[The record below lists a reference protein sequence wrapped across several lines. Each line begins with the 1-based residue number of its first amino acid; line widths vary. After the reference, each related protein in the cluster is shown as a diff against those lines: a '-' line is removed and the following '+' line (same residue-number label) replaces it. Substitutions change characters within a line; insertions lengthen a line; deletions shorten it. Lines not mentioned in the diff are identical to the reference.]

1 MESPRGIGIEGA
13 YLISISFLIKLP
25 KQLETDISNTS
36 ESFSVGQ
43 KQLLCLSRALLRHNK
58 ILVLDEAT
66 SNVDMTT
73 DAFIQKVLKE
83 RFADTTVITIAHRLN
98 TVADYDQIIVM
109 DKGKIVESGSPYKL
123 IQDNGIFAEMVQH
136 TGRNAS

>member
-1 MESPRGIGIEGA
+1 M
-13 YLISISFLIKLP
+13 
-25 KQLETDISNTS
+25 
-36 ESFSVGQ
+36 
-43 KQLLCLSRALLRHNK
+43 
-58 ILVLDEAT
+58 LDEAT

-73 DAFIQKVLKE
+73 DAFIQKVLKK
-83 RFADTTVITIAHRLN
+83 RFTDTTVITIAHRLN

>member
-1 MESPRGIGIEGA
+1 LESPRGIGIEGA
-13 YLISISFLIKLP
+13 YLISISFLIQLP

-109 DKGKIVESGSPYKL
+109 EKGNIVESGSPYEL
-123 IQDNGIFAEMVQH
+123 I
-136 TGRNAS
+136 

>member
-1 MESPRGIGIEGA
+1 M
-13 YLISISFLIKLP
+13 
-25 KQLETDISNTS
+25 
-36 ESFSVGQ
+36 
-43 KQLLCLSRALLRHNK
+43 
-58 ILVLDEAT
+58 LDEAT

-109 DKGKIVESGSPYKL
+109 DKGKIVELGSPYKL
-123 IQDNGIFAEMVQH
+123 IQCNGLFAEMVH
-136 TGRNAS
+136 NTGKNANEIIAKAKASY

>member
-1 MESPRGIGIEGA
+1 M
-13 YLISISFLIKLP
+13 
-25 KQLETDISNTS
+25 
-36 ESFSVGQ
+36 
-43 KQLLCLSRALLRHNK
+43 RHNK

-109 DKGKIVESGSPYKL
+109 DKGKIVESGSPYEL
-123 IQDNGIFAEMVQH
+123 IQRNGLFAEMVQN
-136 TGRNAS
+136 TGRNASLIIAKAKMCY